1 MRVLLVICL
10 LAACSSPPDTT
21 VAGVST
27 PVLHNAPEQADP
39 GPHVL
44 LATLERGLCY
54 GRCPVYKLAIYRDG
68 DVAYHGEQF
77 VKVKGDATTHLTPAR
92 LGNLE
97 RAFADAHYS
106 ALASTYTH
114 EDVTDVPTEITSFR
128 DDGDRT
134 KQVEH
139 YRGDSRAPEALTKL
153 EDEIDRIVGSERW
166 IGTREERDAHAEE
179 WR

>member
-1 MRVLLVICL
+1 MRFLLLVSV

-21 VAGVST
+21 LAGVSR

-39 GPHVL
+39 GPHTL
-44 LATLERGLCY
+44 LATLERRVCY
-54 GRCPVYKLAIYRDG
+54 GWCPVYKLAIYRDG
-68 DVAYHGEQF
+68 DVEYHGEQF
-77 VKVKGDATTHLTPAR
+77 VKVKGDATTHLTPAQ
-92 LGNLE
+92 LANLE

-114 EDVTDVPTEITSFR
+114 EDMTDAPTALTSFR
-128 DDGDRT
+128 DDSDRT

-139 YRGDSRAPEALTKL
+139 YHGDSHAPAELTKL
-153 EDEIDRIVGSERW
+153 EEQIDQIVGSERW
-166 IGTREERDAHAEE
+166 IGTREEREAHAEE